1 MPVSVDNVYQKVLAL
16 ANKEQ
21 RGYVTPQEFNLLADR
36 AQSEIFEGYFH
47 DLKTAVHKPGN
58 QTEQSDEV
66 DMLAE
71 KIAVHR
77 STVNL
82 TAPVVDDYSPYAFTS
97 NLYTIPG
104 TVHKLMNV
112 YGGYAEEATLTTGE
126 LVLTAKTP
134 GAAGNSITFTIT
146 DIGNG
151 NPITVSV
158 VGTAVVVGVDLNTDT
173 AAEVVT
179 AVNANTAA
187 KGLVVATF
195 TGTGGTAI
203 ASTVDATNL
212 AGGFDATREGEVTEV
227 NQRDLHY
234 ILTNDYTAP
243 SANRVIYVRRGAN
256 TIQPYPFLVTGSG
269 TAAAMAYPY
278 SADAIEKPA
287 TPVWGYIVVNE
298 KPLYNSLATTDFDLH
313 ASEEEKLVTKILEL
327 AGIVI
332 NKPGLAQTAANME
345 QRAKVEENN

>member
-71 KIAVHR
+71 RIAVHR

-82 TAPVVDDYSPYAFTS
+82 TAPVIDSNSYDFVS

-104 TVHKLMNV
+104 TVHKLMSV
-112 YGGYAEEATLTTGE
+112 YGGYAEEATLTVGE
-126 LVLTAKTP
+126 LVLTAKTA
-134 GAAGNSITFTIT
+134 GAAGNSITFEIT
-146 DIGNG
+146 EPAPGG
-151 NPITVSV
+151 VATTTVSGTAITVAIDPPPHTAADMVTAINASAAAKALVVPTFTGAGDTALTSV
-158 VGTAVVVGVDLNTDT
+158 VGVR
-173 AAEVVT
+173 
-179 AVNANTAA
+179 
-187 KGLVVATF
+187 
-195 TGTGGTAI
+195 
-203 ASTVDATNL
+203 SL
-212 AGGFDATREGEVTEV
+212 AGGFDATTEGEVTEV

-243 SANRVIYVRRGAN
+243 SASRVIYVRRGAN
-256 TIQPYPFLVTGSG
+256 TIQPYPFLATGSG
-269 TAAAMAYPY
+269 TAAALAYPY

-287 TPVWGYIVVNE
+287 TPAWGYVVVNE
-298 KPLYNSLATTDFDLH
+298 KPLYNANTTTDFDLH

>member
-77 STVNL
+77 DIMTTISPLYVDPSTDFVS
-82 TAPVVDDYSPYAFTS
+82 TQ
-97 NLYTIPG
+97 TIPAG
-104 TVHKLMNV
+104 VHKIMSVHTYDAYGFDV
-112 YGGYAEEATLTTGE
+112 YGWSSSE
-126 LVLTAKTP
+126 
-134 GAAGNSITFTIT
+134 I
-146 DIGNG
+146 
-151 NPITVSV
+151 
-158 VGTAVVVGVDLNTDT
+158 
-173 AAEVVT
+173 
-179 AVNANTAA
+179 
-187 KGLVVATF
+187 
-195 TGTGGTAI
+195 
-203 ASTVDATNL
+203 
-212 AGGFDATREGEVTEV
+212 TEV
-227 NQRDLHY
+227 NQRDLLYLLNHPY
-234 ILTNDYTAP
+234 AAPTADR
-243 SANRVIYVRRGAN
+243 RVYVRINEN
-256 TIQPYPFLVTGSG
+256 TIQVHPIQWRSEPSTGWTTVLPVQYTNSL
-269 TAAAMAYPY
+269 
-278 SADAIEKPA
+278 DVIVKPA
-287 TPVWGYIVVNE
+287 TPAWGYVVVNE
-298 KPLYNSLATTDFDLH
+298 KPLYNANTTTDFDLH